1 MLAKDLFQKIGF
13 TEEMI
18 DFYNENRPFY
28 GEECETLVRAYM
40 REGKDYTEAYT
51 QMRKVA
57 PAINEYSSDIIFIL
71 ECTGYLHEDYKV
83 ANISDEIFYNT
94 MCDIT
99 YKMHEFYSMNGF
111 YGTSVIKWQEDF
123 LKLNRFALGRLQ
135 YDLWEHKEDSITV
148 NGFKVE
154 NGFKTLSCHIPSSG
168 PLTHEAV
175 LDSLKQAYNF
185 FGDRVND
192 GILLVECF
200 SWLLFPNYLSIFKEC
215 ANNTYSFIRNFYLY
229 DTYKYETFLD
239 GWRVYGPDFEKCD
252 IEELPENTR
261 LQKGFKEYLKGNNDF
276 GGARGALL
284 FDGENI
290 LTRRED

>member
-28 GEECETLVRAYM
+28 GEECETLARAYM
-40 REGKDYTEAYT
+40 RDGKDFKEALSEM
-51 QMRKVA
+51 QELA
-57 PAINEYSSDIIFIL
+57 PNISLYISNVIFIL
-71 ECTGYLHEDYKV
+71 ECTGYAHEDFK
-83 ANISDEIFYNT
+83 AKNISDDIFYNS
-94 MCDIT
+94 MSDIT
-99 YKMHEFYSMNGF
+99 YKMRECKTVKGV
-111 YGTSVIKWQEDF
+111 YGTFVPDWYNKF
-123 LKLNRFALGRLQ
+123 LKVERFALGRLQ
-135 YDLWEHKEDSITV
+135 YDPWEHLEDTINI
-148 NGFKVE
+148 NGFVVE

-185 FGDRVND
+185 FGDRVNG

-200 SWLLFPNYLSIFKEC
+200 SWLLFPKYLSIFKEC

-239 GWRVYGPDFEKCD
+239 GWRIFGAEYDNVA
-252 IEELPENTR
+252 IEDLPENTR
-261 LQKGFKEYLKGNNDF
+261 LQKGFKEYLKEKNDF
-276 GGARGALL
+276 GGSSGALL
-284 FDGENI
+284 FDGKNI